1 MEMTVAVRRP
11 EPDAEYVMITEIA
24 VERYRFE
31 CGWCGTRFIRDYDV
45 QYVLDPDG
53 GMWSFYWLDGLPAL
67 APTSGEELCP
77 NCGRRM
83 HVRLIARRDVPVA
96 DLGSD
101 QPRQKV
107 TTSSAERAAVPHLDA
122 QQAETPLLPGRGS
135 PAAE

>member
-1 MEMTVAVRRP
+1 
-11 EPDAEYVMITEIA
+11 MIKEIA

-31 CGWCGTRFIRDYDV
+31 CGWCGARFIRDYDV

-77 NCGRRM
+77 NCGRRL
-83 HVRLIARRDVPVA
+83 HVRLIARREAPAA
-96 DLGSD
+96 DLDSD

-107 TTSSAERAAVPHLDA
+107 TTSSAERATNVPHLDA
-122 QQAETPLLPGRGS
+122 QQVETPPAPGRRS
-135 PAAE
+135 PAPD